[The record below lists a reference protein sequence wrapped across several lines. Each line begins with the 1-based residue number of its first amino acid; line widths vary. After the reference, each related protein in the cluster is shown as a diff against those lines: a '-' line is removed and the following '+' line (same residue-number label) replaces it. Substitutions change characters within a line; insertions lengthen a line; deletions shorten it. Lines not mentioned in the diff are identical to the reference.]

1 MFDARVVHVNWIIS
15 KHNLEHNLEHLFDA
29 FLELTT
35 SFINHTFPDLCQTNV
50 G

>member
-15 KHNLEHNLEHLFDA
+15 KHNLEHLFDA